1 MKECKQRQYHH
12 NNSPALLCSLSFFP
26 NFWTSQ
32 TPNRFLA
39 CFELPKRRGSAVG
52 LPLFVVLI
60 VFVADDATI
69 RASAI

>member
-1 MKECKQRQYHH
+1 M
-12 NNSPALLCSLSFFP
+12 
-26 NFWTSQ
+26 
-32 TPNRFLA
+32 A
-39 CFELPKRRGSAVG
+39 CFELPKRRGSAG

>member
-1 MKECKQRQYHH
+1 M
-12 NNSPALLCSLSFFP
+12 
-26 NFWTSQ
+26 
-32 TPNRFLA
+32 A
-39 CFELPKRRGSAVG
+39 CFELPKTRDSAVG